1 MPYSPPLTFPSSVQQ
16 KLYSLD
22 IANYTGLAFS
32 PQVSRYWFIIQDN
45 DSFPEE
51 VNSNTLYPF
60 QFYCRSSS
68 RQERSKTR
76 FLYQLT
82 SIVQKV
88 YTRHG
93 KPRILGFNNLFCQVP
108 CRAEILTG
116 RDKPRRPAMSHP
128 LLPTSLESCLYGNG
142 TARKKFPVIS
152 LEQ

>member
-16 KLYSLD
+16 KLYSLY

-32 PQVSRYWFIIQDN
+32 PQVSRYWLIIQDN

-51 VNSNTLYPF
+51 VNSSTLYPF

-68 RQERSKTR
+68 RQERSKTH

-108 CRAEILTG
+108 CRAEIPYWKRQT
-116 RDKPRRPAMSHP
+116 KKTSNAPSPPAP
-128 LLPTSLESCLYGNG
+128 SLESCLYGNG
-142 TARKKFPVIS
+142 IDIIKVPVPS